1 MKRRNGL
8 IALCAAAVTAAG
20 FITAIPA
27 NAAPTPTDISYE
39 AEIVDNSKIVFTT
52 DIGSLRTNDDE
63 LEIVD
68 SAGNVAATVPLFF
81 NLDDLQFPIATEVD
95 GRTATLTPVVDRS
108 AATPVAAPTSREERD
123 MQALETLGT
132 YVSVSVAI
140 GGLVGTIIGAG
151 IGCVAG
157 LPAAGVGCLPGA
169 VTGAGIGGVLGT
181 IAVGGPTLIGAAINY
196 FNTINSP
203 FVPPKS

>member
-8 IALCAAAVTAAG
+8 IALIAAVVTTAG

-27 NAAPTPTDISYE
+27 NAAPSPTDINYH
-39 AEIVDNSKIVFTT
+39 AEIVGGNQVVVTT
-52 DIGSLRTNDDE
+52 DIGSLRTNNDQ

-68 SAGNVAATVPLFF
+68 AAGHVAATVPLFF
-81 NLDDLQFPIATEVD
+81 NLEGRQYPIAANAN
-95 GRTATLTPVVDRS
+95 GRTATLTPVVTPA
-108 AATPVAAPTSREERD
+108 AATPVAAATTRDERD
-123 MQALETLGT
+123 LQALQKLGT

-140 GGLVGTIIGAG
+140 GGLVGTIVGAV
-151 IGCVAG
+151 IGCLIDIAT
-157 LPAAGVGCLPGA
+157 ACLPGA

-181 IAVGGPTLIGAAINY
+181 IAVGGPTLIGAAVEY

-203 FVPPKS
+203 FP

>member
-1 MKRRNGL
+1 MKRRNGI
-8 IALCAAAVTAAG
+8 IALFAAAVTTAG

-27 NAAPTPTDISYE
+27 NAAPAPTDINYH
-39 AEIVDNSKIVFTT
+39 AEIVGGNQVVVTT
-52 DIGSLRTNDDE
+52 DIGSLRTNNDQ

-68 SAGNVAATVPLFF
+68 AAGHVAATVPLFF
-81 NLDDLQFPIATEVD
+81 NLEGRQYPIAANAN
-95 GRTATLTPVVDRS
+95 GRTATLTPAVAP
-108 AATPVAAPTSREERD
+108 AATPVAAATTREDRD
-123 MQALETLGT
+123 LKALEKLGT

-140 GGLVGTIIGAG
+140 GGLVGTIIGAVL
-151 IGCVAG
+151 GCVIG

-181 IAVGGPTLIGAAINY
+181 IAVGGPTLIGAAVEY

-203 FVPPKS
+203 FP

>member
-1 MKRRNGL
+1 MKRRNGF
-8 IALCAAAVTAAG
+8 IALIAAAVTTAG

-27 NAAPTPTDISYE
+27 NAAPAPTDINYQ
-39 AEIVDNSKIVFTT
+39 AEIVGGSQVVLTT
-52 DIGSLRTNDDE
+52 DIGSLRTNNDQ

-68 SAGNVAATVPLFF
+68 AAGHVAATVPLFF
-81 NLDDLQFPIATEVD
+81 NLEGRQYPISANAN
-95 GRTATLTPVVDRS
+95 GRTATLTPVVDS
-108 AATPVAAPTSREERD
+108 AAATPVAAPVTREERD
-123 MQALETLGT
+123 LQALEKLGT

-140 GGLVGTIIGAG
+140 GGLVGTIIGAVL
-151 IGCVAG
+151 GCVIG

-181 IAVGGPTLIGAAINY
+181 IAVGGPTLIGAAVEY

-203 FVPPKS
+203 FP